1 MEEKQKK
8 FYITTPIYYPSAN
21 FHIGHCYTTIIADA
35 IARYKRLKGYDV
47 FFQTG
52 TDEHGQKI
60 EKKAEEAGVTPK
72 EYVDKIIEDAKD
84 LWKSLDI
91 SYDYFIRTTDSDH
104 ERRVQKIFKKLYD
117 NGDIYKGEYK
127 GLYCT
132 PCESFWTESQLDENG
147 NCPDCHRE
155 VHEVKEE
162 AYFFRLSKYQE
173 RLEKFYEENPNFI
186 QPVSRKNEMLNNFI
200 KPGLSDLCVSRTSFK
215 WGIPVDFDD
224 KHVIYVWIDALTNY
238 ITSLGYPEDLEKFN
252 KYWPADLYL
261 VGKEIVRFHTI
272 IWPCLLMALD
282 LPLPHQVFGHGWLII
297 NGGKISKSLGNYK
310 DPREYINDYGVDAVR
325 YFALREVPFGS
336 DGNFSEEALINR
348 TNSDLVNTLGNLVN
362 RTLAMSKKYF
372 NSVVTNPKVY
382 ENIDD
387 NLTSYIKALPSLVD
401 KKMEGLKIN
410 EALEDIFELL
420 KRANKYIDETTP
432 WILAKDETKT
442 DRLKTVIYNLLE
454 VIRISAVLLTPF
466 IPETSEKIFKMLNTK
481 ETSFDSIN
489 DFGKLEENITLNES
503 FILFNRIDTKT
514 NE

>member
-72 EYVDKIIEDAKD
+72 EYVDKIIENAKD

-252 KYWPADLYL
+252 KYWPADLHL